1 MNRNTVNYNLERK
14 LRRFAISD
22 LMKYIVFGQAAVYL
36 LMLIWPTV
44 GYRLYSAITLS
55 RSALLRGQIWRIV
68 TFVFAPPN
76 SSPLFILFA
85 LYFYYTICTGL
96 EARWGKVKF
105 NLYYLIGMV
114 AAVIACLITGY
125 ASNTYLN
132 LSLFFAYAAMYPDV
146 EVLLF
151 MILPVKMK
159 YLAVL
164 DAALYTWQFIVGGAS
179 TRVTILLCL
188 ANVFLFLG
196 GDIISTIRRESHY
209 WKTRYN
215 FRKTMRK

>member
-55 RSALLRGQIWRIV
+55 RSALLHGQIWRIV

-76 SSPLFILFA
+76 SSPLFIIFA
-85 LYFYYTICTGL
+85 LYFYYMIGTGL

-114 AAVIACLITGY
+114 AAVIACMITGY